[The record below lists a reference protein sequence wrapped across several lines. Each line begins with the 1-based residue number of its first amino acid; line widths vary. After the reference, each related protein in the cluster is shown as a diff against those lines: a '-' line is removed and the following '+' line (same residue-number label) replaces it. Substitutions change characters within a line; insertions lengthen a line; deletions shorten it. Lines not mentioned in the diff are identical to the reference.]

1 MAMATKTNKFLVL
14 FCSICLFIPLA
25 LSAVQNTQ
33 LLDSLFILGRE
44 RFEKGHS
51 DNATH
56 ILLRAQEL
64 AENLQDIDQLK
75 SIDRLLAEIYEEQR
89 DYQSANIYLRKLQ
102 NIQDSLSLL
111 QSGQILY
118 YEDDETR
125 LIRYQQYVEKLEID
139 KRNQLILFFIFLV
152 VILIVAGLIII
163 KREKLSKNRMRRIID
178 EQTQSLKESNLK
190 LEQEINE
197 KAESEEKFRTIYE
210 NAPVMIDAFDE
221 AGKCL
226 LWNKECEKQLGWS
239 KEELDNSGDSLSLIY
254 PDKKEKEQVLKWI
267 KDADGTFHENIAIT
281 KDGFTKIQLWAN
293 YRLAPDFCLCVG
305 YDITDRKKS
314 ENELKESKERYKQ
327 LINDSPSLIIEYDPE
342 TLEIINCNTAMAR
355 SLGTTVNNIK
365 EMGIRKLASEQV
377 VNSRMAIFEKAFKEN
392 RTISF
397 EDSNK
402 GKFFYNTVIPLV
414 SQNKTTLQIVSYDIT
429 ERKKTELELKESEKK
444 FRTIFKN
451 APIMIDGFDDKGK
464 CLLWNN
470 ECKKL
475 LGWTKEELNQVDD
488 PLLYF
493 YPNKRDYEKVLKSI
507 QRSDG
512 KFREYEVR
520 VKDGSIRTQLWADF
534 KLHKNLNISIGYDIT
549 GRKQAEI
556 ELKERDALLQSMI
569 FSIPLQ
575 FYAYGRDG
583 KIFMQSERSLNKLGK
598 LFGMRT
604 DDLPIDETLKKLWN
618 KWVNSAYAGKDVE
631 GNYDIYINDEL
642 HHMKTIL
649 APIKKEDEIIGIL
662 GTDIDITEMK
672 ENEKKLLMTKDDLER
687 MVEEEV
693 EKRKDQYELLIQ
705 KSKLESLG
713 QLAAGIA
720 HEINQ
725 PIGLI
730 ALGLDNI
737 YEKFKSGSDVS
748 EKYLKEKIDKFFKY
762 IERIHQIIDHIGTF
776 SRDQKDI
783 TYDEVNIN
791 NVIEQALSMI
801 GMQYG
806 DHDIHFD
813 THLGDDF
820 PMILGN
826 SFKIEQVFLNLL
838 SNSHD
843 ALEAKMNDGIEFQK
857 TITIKTFK
865 KGKYII
871 VEFSDN
877 GIGMTS
883 REIERIFD
891 PFYTTKSPEIGTGLG
906 LSISYGI
913 LEEMKAEISVKSVQ
927 GEFTTFTIKFHS
939 C

>member
-1 MAMATKTNKFLVL
+1 MATKTNKFLVL

-25 LSAVQNTQ
+25 LSAVQNTS
-33 LLDSLFILGRE
+33 LLDSLMISGKENYESGR
-44 RFEKGHS
+44 S
-51 DNATH
+51 DHAIF

-64 AENLQDIDQLK
+64 AENLQDIEQLQ
-75 SIDRLLAEIYEEQR
+75 SIDRLLAEIYEEQG

-125 LIRYQQYVEKLEID
+125 LIRHQQYIEKFEID
-139 KRNQLILFFIFLV
+139 KTNQLTLFFIILV
-152 VILIVAGLIII
+152 VILIAAGLIII

-178 EQTQSLKESNLK
+178 EQTQSLKESNLQ
-190 LEQEINE
+190 LEKEMKEKGING
-197 KAESEEKFRTIYE
+197 EKFRTIF
-210 NAPVMIDAFDE
+210 NSSTDSIFIHDLKDLSIIDVNDRS
-221 AGKCL
+221 
-226 LWNKECEKQLGWS
+226 CELYGYTREEFKQLTIDDLSSTSMLSVDSPEAKLYLEKMLNGEVIF
-239 KEELDNSGDSLSLIY
+239 KEWEAKKKNGKKFWQDIQAKISLI
-254 PDKKEKEQVLKWI
+254 DGEQRMLI
-267 KDADGTFHENIAIT
+267 FA
-281 KDGFTKIQLWAN
+281 
-293 YRLAPDFCLCVG
+293 R
-305 YDITDRKKS
+305 DITERKKAAMK
-314 ENELKESKERYKQ
+314 LKESQERYKQ
-327 LINDSPSLIIEYDPE
+327 LIDNSPSLILEVDVE
-342 TLEIINCNTAMAR
+342 TFKIISCNPAMAK
-355 SLGTTVNNIK
+355 SFGITVNKIIGND
-365 EMGIRKLASEQV
+365 IRKLLPGEIFK
-377 VNSRMAIFEKAFKEN
+377 SRMAVVRKALEEN
-392 RTISF
+392 NVIVF
-397 EDSNK
+397 EDYNK
-402 GKFFYNTVIPLV
+402 GRFFYNTFIPLV
-414 SQNKTTLQIVSYDIT
+414 LSNRKTFQIVSYDIT
-429 ERKKTELELKESEKK
+429 ERKHTE
-444 FRTIFKN
+444 I
-451 APIMIDGFDDKGK
+451 A
-464 CLLWNN
+464 
-470 ECKKL
+470 
-475 LGWTKEELNQVDD
+475 
-488 PLLYF
+488 
-493 YPNKRDYEKVLKSI
+493 
-507 QRSDG
+507 
-512 KFREYEVR
+512 
-520 VKDGSIRTQLWADF
+520 
-534 KLHKNLNISIGYDIT
+534 
-549 GRKQAEI
+549 
-556 ELKERDALLQSMI
+556 LKEREALLQSMI

-583 KIFMQSERSLNKLGK
+583 KIFMQSERSLNKLGN
-598 LFGMRT
+598 LFGMRI
-604 DDLPIDETLKKLWN
+604 DDLPIDESLKKLWN
-618 KWVNSAYAGKDVE
+618 KWVNSAYAGNEVE
-631 GNYDIYINDEL
+631 GNFDIYINDEL
-642 HHMKTIL
+642 HHMKTII
-649 APIKKEDEIIGIL
+649 APIKKENEIIGVL

-672 ENEKKLLMTKDDLER
+672 ENEKKLLMTKDDLEN
-687 MVEEEV
+687 MVRAEV
-693 EKRKDQYELLIQ
+693 EKRKTQQELLIQ

-813 THLGDDF
+813 THLGENL

-826 SFKIEQVFLNLL
+826 SFKIEQVLLNLL

-871 VEFSDN
+871 VEFADN
-877 GIGMTS
+877 GIGMIS

-891 PFYTTKSPEIGTGLG
+891 PFYTTKEPEVGTGLG

>member
-25 LSAVQNTQ
+25 LSAVQNTS
-33 LLDSLFILGRE
+33 LLDSLMISGKENYESGR
-44 RFEKGHS
+44 S
-51 DNATH
+51 DHAIF

-64 AENLQDIDQLK
+64 AENLQDIEQLQ
-75 SIDRLLAEIYEEQR
+75 SIDRLLAEIYEEQG

-125 LIRYQQYVEKLEID
+125 LIRHQQYIEKFEID
-139 KRNQLILFFIFLV
+139 KTNQLTLFFIILV
-152 VILIVAGLIII
+152 VILIAAGLIII

-178 EQTQSLKESNLK
+178 EQTQSLKESNLQ
-190 LEQEINE
+190 LEKEMKEKGING
-197 KAESEEKFRTIYE
+197 EKFRTIF
-210 NAPVMIDAFDE
+210 NSSTDSIFIHDLKDLSIIDVNDRS
-221 AGKCL
+221 
-226 LWNKECEKQLGWS
+226 CELYGYTREEFKQLTIDDLSSTSMLSVDSPEAKLYLEKMLNGEVIF
-239 KEELDNSGDSLSLIY
+239 KEWEAKKKNGKKFWQDIQAKISLI
-254 PDKKEKEQVLKWI
+254 DGEQRMLI
-267 KDADGTFHENIAIT
+267 FA
-281 KDGFTKIQLWAN
+281 
-293 YRLAPDFCLCVG
+293 R
-305 YDITDRKKS
+305 DITERKKAAMK
-314 ENELKESKERYKQ
+314 LKESQERYKQ
-327 LINDSPSLIIEYDPE
+327 LIDNSPSLILEVDVE
-342 TLEIINCNTAMAR
+342 TFKIISCNPAMAK
-355 SLGTTVNNIK
+355 SFGITVNKIIGND
-365 EMGIRKLASEQV
+365 IRKLLPGEIFK
-377 VNSRMAIFEKAFKEN
+377 SRMAVVRKALEEN
-392 RTISF
+392 NVIVF
-397 EDSNK
+397 EDYNK
-402 GKFFYNTVIPLV
+402 GRFFYNTFIPLV
-414 SQNKTTLQIVSYDIT
+414 LSNRKTFQIVSYDIT
-429 ERKKTELELKESEKK
+429 ERKHTE
-444 FRTIFKN
+444 I
-451 APIMIDGFDDKGK
+451 A
-464 CLLWNN
+464 
-470 ECKKL
+470 
-475 LGWTKEELNQVDD
+475 
-488 PLLYF
+488 
-493 YPNKRDYEKVLKSI
+493 
-507 QRSDG
+507 
-512 KFREYEVR
+512 
-520 VKDGSIRTQLWADF
+520 
-534 KLHKNLNISIGYDIT
+534 
-549 GRKQAEI
+549 
-556 ELKERDALLQSMI
+556 LKEREALLQSMI

-583 KIFMQSERSLNKLGK
+583 KIFMQSERSLNKLGN
-598 LFGMRT
+598 LFGMRI
-604 DDLPIDETLKKLWN
+604 DDLPIDESLKKLWN
-618 KWVNSAYAGKDVE
+618 KWVNSAYAGNEVE
-631 GNYDIYINDEL
+631 GNFDIYINDEL
-642 HHMKTIL
+642 HHMKTII
-649 APIKKEDEIIGIL
+649 APIKKENEIIGVL

-672 ENEKKLLMTKDDLER
+672 ENEKKLLMTKDDLEN
-687 MVEEEV
+687 MVRAEV
-693 EKRKDQYELLIQ
+693 EKRKTQQELLIQ

-813 THLGDDF
+813 THLSENL

-826 SFKIEQVFLNLL
+826 SFKIEQVLLNLL

-871 VEFSDN
+871 VEFADN
-877 GIGMTS
+877 GIGMIS

-891 PFYTTKSPEIGTGLG
+891 PFYTTKEPEVGTGLG

>member
-1 MAMATKTNKFLVL
+1 MATKTNKFLVL

-25 LSAVQNTQ
+25 LSAVQNTS
-33 LLDSLFILGRE
+33 LLDSLMISGKENYESGR
-44 RFEKGHS
+44 S
-51 DNATH
+51 DHAIF

-64 AENLQDIDQLK
+64 AENLQDIEQLQ
-75 SIDRLLAEIYEEQR
+75 SIDRLLAEIYEEQG

-125 LIRYQQYVEKLEID
+125 LIRHQQYIEKFEID
-139 KRNQLILFFIFLV
+139 KTNQLTLFFIILV
-152 VILIVAGLIII
+152 VILIAAGLIII

-178 EQTQSLKESNLK
+178 EQTQSLKESNLQ
-190 LEQEINE
+190 LEKEMKEKGING
-197 KAESEEKFRTIYE
+197 EKFRTIF
-210 NAPVMIDAFDE
+210 NSSTDSIFIHDLKDLSIIDVNDRS
-221 AGKCL
+221 
-226 LWNKECEKQLGWS
+226 CELYGYTREEFKQLTIDDLSSTSMLSVDSPEAKLYLEKMLNGEVIF
-239 KEELDNSGDSLSLIY
+239 KEWEAKKKNGKKFWQDIQAKISLI
-254 PDKKEKEQVLKWI
+254 DGEQRMLI
-267 KDADGTFHENIAIT
+267 FA
-281 KDGFTKIQLWAN
+281 
-293 YRLAPDFCLCVG
+293 R
-305 YDITDRKKS
+305 DITERKKAAMK
-314 ENELKESKERYKQ
+314 LKESQERYKQ
-327 LINDSPSLIIEYDPE
+327 LIDNSPSLILEVDVE
-342 TLEIINCNTAMAR
+342 TFKIISCNPAMAK
-355 SLGTTVNNIK
+355 SFGITVNKIIGND
-365 EMGIRKLASEQV
+365 IRKLLPGEIFK
-377 VNSRMAIFEKAFKEN
+377 SRMAVVRKALEEN
-392 RTISF
+392 NVIVF
-397 EDSNK
+397 EDYNK
-402 GKFFYNTVIPLV
+402 GRFFYNTFIPLV
-414 SQNKTTLQIVSYDIT
+414 LSNRKTFQIVSYDIT
-429 ERKKTELELKESEKK
+429 ERKHTE
-444 FRTIFKN
+444 I
-451 APIMIDGFDDKGK
+451 A
-464 CLLWNN
+464 
-470 ECKKL
+470 
-475 LGWTKEELNQVDD
+475 
-488 PLLYF
+488 
-493 YPNKRDYEKVLKSI
+493 
-507 QRSDG
+507 
-512 KFREYEVR
+512 
-520 VKDGSIRTQLWADF
+520 
-534 KLHKNLNISIGYDIT
+534 
-549 GRKQAEI
+549 
-556 ELKERDALLQSMI
+556 LKEREALLQSMI

-583 KIFMQSERSLNKLGK
+583 KIFMQSERSLNKLGN
-598 LFGMRT
+598 LFGMRI
-604 DDLPIDETLKKLWN
+604 DDLPIDESLKKLWN
-618 KWVNSAYAGKDVE
+618 KWVNSAYAGNEVE
-631 GNYDIYINDEL
+631 GNFDIYINDEL
-642 HHMKTIL
+642 HHMKTII
-649 APIKKEDEIIGIL
+649 APIKKENEIIGVL

-672 ENEKKLLMTKDDLER
+672 ENEKKLLMTKDDLEN
-687 MVEEEV
+687 MVRAEV
-693 EKRKDQYELLIQ
+693 EKRKTQQELLIQ

-813 THLGDDF
+813 THLGDDL
-820 PMILGN
+820 PIILGN

-891 PFYTTKSPEIGTGLG
+891 PFYTTKDPEIGTGLG

-913 LEEMKAEISVKSVQ
+913 LEEMKAEISVKSAP

>member
-1 MAMATKTNKFLVL
+1 MATKTNKFLVL

-25 LSAVQNTQ
+25 LSAVQNTS
-33 LLDSLFILGRE
+33 LLDSLMISGKENYESGR
-44 RFEKGHS
+44 S
-51 DNATH
+51 DHAIF

-64 AENLQDIDQLK
+64 AENLQDIEQLQ
-75 SIDRLLAEIYEEQR
+75 SIDRLLAEIYEEQG

-125 LIRYQQYVEKLEID
+125 LIRHQQYIEKFEID
-139 KRNQLILFFIFLV
+139 KTNQLTLFFIILV
-152 VILIVAGLIII
+152 VILIAAGLIII

-178 EQTQSLKESNLK
+178 EQTQSLKESNLQ
-190 LEQEINE
+190 LEKEMKEKGING
-197 KAESEEKFRTIYE
+197 EKFRTIF
-210 NAPVMIDAFDE
+210 NSSTDSIFIHDLKDLSIIDVNDRS
-221 AGKCL
+221 
-226 LWNKECEKQLGWS
+226 CELYGYTREEFKQLTIDDLSSTSMLSVDSPEAKLYLEKMLNGEVIF
-239 KEELDNSGDSLSLIY
+239 KEWEAKKKNGKKFWQDIQAKISLI
-254 PDKKEKEQVLKWI
+254 DGEQRMLI
-267 KDADGTFHENIAIT
+267 FA
-281 KDGFTKIQLWAN
+281 
-293 YRLAPDFCLCVG
+293 R
-305 YDITDRKKS
+305 DITERKKAAMK
-314 ENELKESKERYKQ
+314 LKESQERYKQ
-327 LINDSPSLIIEYDPE
+327 LIDNSPSLILEVDVE
-342 TLEIINCNTAMAR
+342 TFKIISCNPAMAK
-355 SLGTTVNNIK
+355 SFGITVNKIIGND
-365 EMGIRKLASEQV
+365 IRKLLPGEIFK
-377 VNSRMAIFEKAFKEN
+377 SRMAVVRKALEEN
-392 RTISF
+392 NVIVF
-397 EDSNK
+397 EDYNK
-402 GKFFYNTVIPLV
+402 GRFFYNTFIPLV
-414 SQNKTTLQIVSYDIT
+414 LSNRKTFQIVSYDIT
-429 ERKKTELELKESEKK
+429 ERKHTE
-444 FRTIFKN
+444 I
-451 APIMIDGFDDKGK
+451 A
-464 CLLWNN
+464 
-470 ECKKL
+470 
-475 LGWTKEELNQVDD
+475 
-488 PLLYF
+488 
-493 YPNKRDYEKVLKSI
+493 
-507 QRSDG
+507 
-512 KFREYEVR
+512 
-520 VKDGSIRTQLWADF
+520 
-534 KLHKNLNISIGYDIT
+534 
-549 GRKQAEI
+549 
-556 ELKERDALLQSMI
+556 LKEREALLQSMI

-583 KIFMQSERSLNKLGK
+583 KIFMQSERSLNKLGN
-598 LFGMRT
+598 LFGMRI
-604 DDLPIDETLKKLWN
+604 DDLPIDESLKKLWN
-618 KWVNSAYAGKDVE
+618 KWVNSAYAGNEVE
-631 GNYDIYINDEL
+631 GNFDIYINDEL
-642 HHMKTIL
+642 HHMKTII
-649 APIKKEDEIIGIL
+649 APIKKENEIIGVL

-672 ENEKKLLMTKDDLER
+672 ENEKKLLMTKDDLEN
-687 MVEEEV
+687 MVRAEV
-693 EKRKDQYELLIQ
+693 EKRKTQQELLIQ

-826 SFKIEQVFLNLL
+826 SFKIEQVLLNLL

-871 VEFSDN
+871 VEFADN
-877 GIGMTS
+877 GIGMIS

-891 PFYTTKSPEIGTGLG
+891 PFYTTKEPEVGTGLG

>member
-1 MAMATKTNKFLVL
+1 MATKTNKFLVL

-25 LSAVQNTQ
+25 LSAVQNTS
-33 LLDSLFILGRE
+33 LLDSLMISGKENYESGR
-44 RFEKGHS
+44 S
-51 DNATH
+51 DHAIF

-64 AENLQDIDQLK
+64 AENLQDIEQLQ
-75 SIDRLLAEIYEEQR
+75 SIDRLLAEIYEEQG

-125 LIRYQQYVEKLEID
+125 LIRHQQYIEKFEID
-139 KRNQLILFFIFLV
+139 KTNQLTLFFIILV
-152 VILIVAGLIII
+152 VILIAAGLIII

-178 EQTQSLKESNLK
+178 EQTQSLKESNLQ
-190 LEQEINE
+190 LEKEMKEKGING
-197 KAESEEKFRTIYE
+197 EKFRTIF
-210 NAPVMIDAFDE
+210 NSSTDSIFIHDLKDLSIIDVNDRS
-221 AGKCL
+221 
-226 LWNKECEKQLGWS
+226 CELYGYTREEFKQLTIDDLSSTSMLSVDSPEAKLYLEKMLNGEVIF
-239 KEELDNSGDSLSLIY
+239 KEWEAKKKNGKKFWQDIQAKISLI
-254 PDKKEKEQVLKWI
+254 DGEQRMLI
-267 KDADGTFHENIAIT
+267 FA
-281 KDGFTKIQLWAN
+281 
-293 YRLAPDFCLCVG
+293 R
-305 YDITDRKKS
+305 DITERKKAAMK
-314 ENELKESKERYKQ
+314 LKESQERYKQ
-327 LINDSPSLIIEYDPE
+327 LIDNSPSLILEVDVE
-342 TLEIINCNTAMAR
+342 TFKIISCNPAMAK
-355 SLGTTVNNIK
+355 SFGITVNKIIGND
-365 EMGIRKLASEQV
+365 IRKLLPGEIFK
-377 VNSRMAIFEKAFKEN
+377 SRMAVVRKALEEN
-392 RTISF
+392 NVIVF
-397 EDSNK
+397 EDYNK
-402 GKFFYNTVIPLV
+402 GRFFYNTFIPLV
-414 SQNKTTLQIVSYDIT
+414 LSNRKTFQIVSYDIT
-429 ERKKTELELKESEKK
+429 ERKHTE
-444 FRTIFKN
+444 I
-451 APIMIDGFDDKGK
+451 A
-464 CLLWNN
+464 
-470 ECKKL
+470 
-475 LGWTKEELNQVDD
+475 
-488 PLLYF
+488 
-493 YPNKRDYEKVLKSI
+493 
-507 QRSDG
+507 
-512 KFREYEVR
+512 
-520 VKDGSIRTQLWADF
+520 
-534 KLHKNLNISIGYDIT
+534 
-549 GRKQAEI
+549 
-556 ELKERDALLQSMI
+556 LKEREALLQSMI

-583 KIFMQSERSLNKLGK
+583 KIFMQSERSLNKLGN
-598 LFGMRT
+598 LFGMRI
-604 DDLPIDETLKKLWN
+604 DDLPIDESLKKLWN
-618 KWVNSAYAGKDVE
+618 KWVNSAYAGNEVE
-631 GNYDIYINDEL
+631 GNFDIYINDEL
-642 HHMKTIL
+642 HHMKTII
-649 APIKKEDEIIGIL
+649 APIKKENEIIGVL

-672 ENEKKLLMTKDDLER
+672 ENEKKLLMTKDDLEN
-687 MVEEEV
+687 MVRAEV
-693 EKRKDQYELLIQ
+693 EKRKTQQELLIQ

-813 THLGDDF
+813 THLSENL

-826 SFKIEQVFLNLL
+826 SFKIEQVLLNLL

-871 VEFSDN
+871 VEFADN
-877 GIGMTS
+877 GIGMIS

-891 PFYTTKSPEIGTGLG
+891 PFYTTKEPEVGTGLG

>member
-25 LSAVQNTQ
+25 LSAVQNTS
-33 LLDSLFILGRE
+33 LLDSLMISGKENYESGR
-44 RFEKGHS
+44 S
-51 DNATH
+51 DHAIF

-64 AENLQDIDQLK
+64 AENLQDIEQLQ
-75 SIDRLLAEIYEEQR
+75 SIDRLLAEIYEEQG

-125 LIRYQQYVEKLEID
+125 LIRHQQYIEKFEID
-139 KRNQLILFFIFLV
+139 KTNQLTLFFIILV
-152 VILIVAGLIII
+152 VILIAAGLIII

-178 EQTQSLKESNLK
+178 EQTQSLKESNLQ
-190 LEQEINE
+190 LEKEMKEKGING
-197 KAESEEKFRTIYE
+197 EKFRTIF
-210 NAPVMIDAFDE
+210 NSSTDSIFIHDLKDLSIIDVNDRS
-221 AGKCL
+221 
-226 LWNKECEKQLGWS
+226 CELYGYTREEFKQLTIDDLSSTSMLSVDSPEAKLYLEKMLNGEVIF
-239 KEELDNSGDSLSLIY
+239 KEWEAKKKNGKKFWQDIQAKISLI
-254 PDKKEKEQVLKWI
+254 DGEQRMLI
-267 KDADGTFHENIAIT
+267 FA
-281 KDGFTKIQLWAN
+281 
-293 YRLAPDFCLCVG
+293 R
-305 YDITDRKKS
+305 DITERKKAAMK
-314 ENELKESKERYKQ
+314 LKESQERYKQ
-327 LINDSPSLIIEYDPE
+327 LIDNSPSLILEVDVE
-342 TLEIINCNTAMAR
+342 TFKIISCNPAMAK
-355 SLGTTVNNIK
+355 SFGITVNKIIGND
-365 EMGIRKLASEQV
+365 IRKLLPGEIFK
-377 VNSRMAIFEKAFKEN
+377 SRMAVVRKALEEN
-392 RTISF
+392 NVIVF
-397 EDSNK
+397 EDYNK
-402 GKFFYNTVIPLV
+402 GRFFYNTFIPLV
-414 SQNKTTLQIVSYDIT
+414 LSNRKTFQIVSYDIT
-429 ERKKTELELKESEKK
+429 ERKHTE
-444 FRTIFKN
+444 I
-451 APIMIDGFDDKGK
+451 A
-464 CLLWNN
+464 
-470 ECKKL
+470 
-475 LGWTKEELNQVDD
+475 
-488 PLLYF
+488 
-493 YPNKRDYEKVLKSI
+493 
-507 QRSDG
+507 
-512 KFREYEVR
+512 
-520 VKDGSIRTQLWADF
+520 
-534 KLHKNLNISIGYDIT
+534 
-549 GRKQAEI
+549 
-556 ELKERDALLQSMI
+556 LKEREALLQSMI

-583 KIFMQSERSLNKLGK
+583 KIFMQSERSLNKLGN
-598 LFGMRT
+598 LFGMRI
-604 DDLPIDETLKKLWN
+604 DDLPIDESLKKLWN
-618 KWVNSAYAGKDVE
+618 KWVNSAYAGNEVE
-631 GNYDIYINDEL
+631 GNFDIYINDEL
-642 HHMKTIL
+642 HHMKTII
-649 APIKKEDEIIGIL
+649 APIKKENEIIGVL

-672 ENEKKLLMTKDDLER
+672 ENEKKLLMTKDDLEN
-687 MVEEEV
+687 MVRAEV
-693 EKRKDQYELLIQ
+693 EKRKTQQELLIQ

-813 THLGDDF
+813 THLSENL

-871 VEFSDN
+871 VEFADN
-877 GIGMTS
+877 GIGMIS

-891 PFYTTKSPEIGTGLG
+891 PFYTTKEPEVGTGLG